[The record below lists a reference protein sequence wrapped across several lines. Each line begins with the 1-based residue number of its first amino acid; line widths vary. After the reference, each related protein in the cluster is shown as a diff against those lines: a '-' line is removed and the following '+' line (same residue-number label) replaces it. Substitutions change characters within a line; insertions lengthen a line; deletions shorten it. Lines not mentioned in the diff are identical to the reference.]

1 MAGLDGKIKII
12 VLSVPNSERSIPLE
26 NVLRNSGSFEIIKFS
41 AVMYERKMT
50 QYTPNFDKQ
59 KVLYGRILSNGEIGC
74 TISHQ
79 LIQKKYLT
87 QERPVVVLE
96 DDARIPSLNNFE
108 KLIEEF
114 VDKHGDENAVLS
126 LLPWN
131 SQVVDNSSEVEP
143 SIIRLTGN
151 PPLTVGYVITP
162 KAMTSVSAINSDYS
176 YLPDWPP
183 TETCFYITKKG
194 VINHGDHATIS
205 LIDKTGRIKAGKF
218 QKALRFTNIPYLLNR
233 KLFSNFAE
241 YFNFAIKPSFTW
253 RIDKLKNR

>member
-1 MAGLDGKIKII
+1 MAELDKMIKVV
-12 VLSVPNSERSIPLE
+12 VLCVPNSERSIPLE
-26 NVLRNSGSFEIIKFS
+26 NVLTNSGRFEIIKFS

-79 LIQKKYLT
+79 LIQKKYMI

-131 SQVVDNSSEVEP
+131 SQVVDNVSEADP
-143 SIIRLTGN
+143 SITRLAGN
-151 PPLTVGYVITP
+151 PPLTVGYIITP
-162 KAMTSVSAINSDYS
+162 KAMAAVSAVNSDYS

-183 TETCFYITKKG
+183 TETSFYVTKKG

-205 LIDKTGRIKAGKF
+205 LIDKTGRIKTGKLS
-218 QKALRFTNIPYLLNR
+218 KALRFTFIPYLLNR
-233 KLFSNFAE
+233 KFFSNFAE
-241 YFNFAIKPSFTW
+241 YFSFAIKPSFTW
-253 RIDKLKNR
+253 RVDRLKIR